1 MFVPRPHPLAT
12 RHPAHLAAV
21 AALALTLLAALLP
34 AALAAQERPA
44 ASQSDIEV
52 VLDRS
57 QRARLRLAQPSAEGR
72 ERLSGQAATAARE
85 LEATLRADLE
95 ASGVFEIQGPAQLAV
110 LSLTGETERD
120 FELYRSLGN
129 EILLETTMSQEGD
142 RLVLEGRLF
151 ELSSQRNLLAKR
163 YRGGID
169 VARRIAHT
177 FSDEIVE
184 FFTGRKGVALTSIA
198 FHTDREGNGT
208 REIYVMDYDG
218 WNQRPVTQ
226 HKTLS
231 MSPDFAPSG
240 DELAYVS
247 YVTRAPGIHLA
258 DLRTGRKTHVLVDG
272 DLNISPAFSPD
283 GKQLAVARS
292 VGDGNIEIFVCD
304 RDGSNLRR
312 LTHSRGI
319 DTNPAWSPTG
329 RELAFTS
336 NRAGS
341 PQIYVMSAE
350 GTDLRRATFEG
361 DYNDGAAWSPDGT
374 RLAHATRRGNSFDL
388 ALTDLVTLES
398 LRIPAGP
405 GSHEAPAFSPD
416 GRKLAFASTRD
427 AGSERMTQIYVMDLD
442 GSNVRQL
449 TTEGNNSAPSWSRIA
464 N

>member
-1 MFVPRPHPLAT
+1 MRDPMIYPRRPRPRLRFALALT
-12 RHPAHLAAV
+12 SVAS
-21 AALALTLLAALLP
+21 AALALP
-34 AALAAQERPA
+34 ALAQAPTEVPEG
-44 ASQSDIEV
+44 SDIEV

-57 QRARLRLAQPSAEGR
+57 QRSRLRLAQPAAEGSPIGEAAAAGR
-72 ERLSGQAATAARE
+72 EF
-85 LEATLRADLE
+85 EATLRSDLE
-95 ASGVFEIQGPAQLAV
+95 ASGVFDIQGPDQLRV
-110 LSLTGETERD
+110 LALTGEMERD

-129 EILLETTMSQEGD
+129 EILLETSFSQEGN
-142 RLVLEGRLF
+142 RLVVEGRLF
-151 ELSSQRNLLAKR
+151 ELSSRRNLLAKR
-163 YRGGID
+163 YRGGLE

-177 FSDEIVE
+177 FSDDVVE

-198 FHTDREGNGT
+198 FHTDREGDGT

-231 MSPDFAPSG
+231 MSPDFGPSG
-240 DELAYVS
+240 DVLTYVS

-283 GKQLAVARS
+283 GRRLAVART
-292 VGDGNIEIFVCD
+292 VGGGNVEIFVCNV
-304 RDGSNLRR
+304 DGSDLRR

-319 DTNPAWSPTG
+319 DTNPSWSPTA

-341 PQIYVMSAE
+341 PQVYVMSVE

-398 LRIPAGP
+398 LRLPAGP
-405 GSHEAPAFSPD
+405 GSHEAPVFSPD

-427 AGSERMTQIYVMDLD
+427 EGSERKTQIYVMEID
-442 GSNVRQL
+442 GSHVRRL
-449 TTEGNNSAPSWSRIA
+449 TSEGNNSAPSWSSAR